1 MITGLAHVALVA
13 SDMRKSLDFYCGAL
27 GLTHAFSIPREDGT
41 PWIEYLKICP
51 GQFLE
56 LFYAEPGHVP
66 AGRSHA
72 HLCLQVDDVR
82 AAAAALEAAGIA
94 LRDVPRQGRDKNWQ
108 CWVDDPDGHRIEL
121 MQIDPAS
128 PQALA

>member
-1 MITGLAHVALVA
+1 M
-13 SDMRKSLDFYCGAL
+13 
-27 GLTHAFSIPREDGT
+27 
-41 PWIEYLKICP
+41 
-51 GQFLE
+51 
-56 LFYAEPGHVP
+56 
-66 AGRSHA
+66 
-72 HLCLQVDDVR
+72 DDVR